1 MKAVVFHKHGGP
13 EVLET
18 GEVQDPEV
26 APDEVLIE
34 VRAASVNHLD
44 IFVRHG
50 LPGLAPP
57 LPHIPGADASGI
69 VRETGSA
76 VTGLEPG
83 QRVTINPG
91 INCGRREFCSA
102 GFASQCLTYRIIGE
116 HIPGTYAELI
126 KVPHSN
132 VLPIPD
138 TMSFED
144 AAAVPLVF
152 LTAWSMLI
160 TKGRIQ
166 PGEDVLILGAGAGV
180 GTAAVQIAR
189 MMGCRVWAAAGST
202 KKLDRLADL
211 GAEILINYR
220 EEEFD
225 RVIRKQTDK
234 RGVEVVVDYIGADTW
249 LKSLRS
255 VRRGGRI
262 LTCGATTGPSP
273 QTDLRHVFFRQLQV
287 LGSTGGSPHEFTDV
301 MRCIFRGQLQPV
313 IDRVLPMSD
322 AAIAHTL
329 IENREVFG
337 KLVLAI

>member
-1 MKAVVFHKHGGP
+1 
-13 EVLET
+13 
-18 GEVQDPEV
+18 
-26 APDEVLIE
+26 
-34 VRAASVNHLD
+34 
-44 IFVRHG
+44 
-50 LPGLAPP
+50 
-57 LPHIPGADASGI
+57 
-69 VRETGSA
+69 
-76 VTGLEPG
+76 
-83 QRVTINPG
+83 
-91 INCGRREFCSA
+91 
-102 GFASQCLTYRIIGE
+102 
-116 HIPGTYAELI
+116 
-126 KVPHSN
+126 
-132 VLPIPD
+132 
-138 TMSFED
+138 MSFED
-144 AAAVPLVF
+144 AAAVPPVF

-234 RGVEVVVDYIGADTW
+234 RGVDVVVDYIGADTW

-329 IENREVFG
+329 IENRGVFG